1 MNVNRQGVIMATKT
15 SKELIQIMCEKYDSG
30 MTIVDISKETGVGEE
45 TVRKYI
51 RKSGRKRRPSIE
63 KRIGEEGIKQI
74 CDLYVQDKMDD
85 IHKLYPDLTKQQIYT
100 VASRHGAK
108 KECFF
113 WSQEEISF
121 LKNNFGILS
130 YEEIAQHYNDRHNA
144 KAVSTK
150 AIKLG
155 LTTSQHWTKEEEDII
170 IKYYPYIPMSQVL
183 EMLPRRT
190 ANGLKIHALQM
201 GIKGLQYLSEK
212 YSDEQKQFI
221 LDNYILMTD
230 EEIAEALGKTPV
242 GIKDQK
248 RKLGIYQFNKEYQGY
263 ENICKMLRGQIWTWK
278 RLSCEQC
285 NYQCVLTGSKDFEIH
300 HLYSFNKILQETFGE
315 CDKLGLLKSQNVEDY
330 SKEELDKIIQLFLNV
345 HNRYPLGVCVD
356 KEIHKLFH
364 MIYGTGGNVPEQWN
378 DFVNRYN
385 SGEFDNIKAS

>member
-1 MNVNRQGVIMATKT
+1 MATKT
-15 SKELIQIMCEKYDSG
+15 SKELIQIMYEKYDSG
-30 MTIVDISKETGVGEE
+30 MTIVDISKETGVGQD

-63 KRIGEEGIKQI
+63 KRIGEEGIKRI
-74 CDLYVQDKMDD
+74 CNLYTQDAMDE
-85 IHKLYPDLTKQQIYT
+85 IRRLYPNLTKQQIYSI
-100 VASRHGAK
+100 ASRHQAK
-108 KECFF
+108 NTNYF
-113 WSQEEISF
+113 WSQEEVEF
-121 LKNNFGILS
+121 LINNFGVLS
-130 YEEIAQHYNDRHNA
+130 YDEIAAHFNNRHNA
-144 KAVSTK
+144 KAISTK

-170 IKYYPYIPMSQVL
+170 IKYYPYISLNEVL
-183 EMLPRRT
+183 QMLPRRS
-190 ANGLKIHALQM
+190 ADGLKIHALKM
-201 GIKGLQYLSEK
+201 GVKGLQYLSEK
-212 YSDEQKQFI
+212 YSDKQKQFI
-221 LDNYILMTD
+221 LDNYTLMSD
-230 EEIAEALGKTPV
+230 EDIAKALNKTPK
-242 GIKDQK
+242 GIKEQK

-263 ENICKMLRGQIWTWK
+263 ENISKMFRGQIWTWK

-345 HNRYPLGVCVD
+345 HNKYPLGVCVD
-356 KEIHKLFH
+356 KKLHKLFH
-364 MIYGTGGNVPEQWN
+364 DIYGTGGNVPEQWN

-385 SGEFDNIKAS
+385 SGEFSNVKAS